1 MLMRLV
7 ELVWFMLPA
16 YVANMSPPFTKFWR
30 GWNAPIHER
39 LFGSHKTVVGFA
51 LGVTTGVATAFVQS
65 RIGWERSL
73 WPASDWLAVGLA
85 MGFGAMA
92 GDAAKSFAKRRIGI
106 APGKPWIPFDQ
117 LDFPAGALLL
127 VSPLVALS
135 WTDVATVLVFTFVAD
150 IAVNQLAYRLGI
162 RDTGW

>member
-7 ELVWFMLPA
+7 ELLWFMLPA

-30 GWNAPIHER
+30 GWNRPIDAR

-51 LGVTTGVATAFVQS
+51 LGVATGIATAFVQS

-73 WPASDWLAVGLA
+73 WPPADWFAVGFA

-92 GDAAKSFAKRRIGI
+92 GDAAKSFVKRRIGI
-106 APGKPWIPFDQ
+106 APGRPWIPFDQ
-117 LDFPAGALLL
+117 LDFPVGALLL
-127 VSPLVALS
+127 VAPLVALS
-135 WTDVATVLVFTFVAD
+135 WADVATVLVFTFVAD
-150 IAVNQLAYRLGI
+150 IAVNQLAYRLRI
-162 RDTGW
+162 RDTKW